1 MPKWNYFNNY
11 TISSKITPVIR
22 SVLLCID
29 IKFELISHWKLKQFL
44 VQICFFLKACKI
56 DYVKASL
63 SSKNAVFPFT
73 KNQNKNSNFQLL
85 SAFYDHFLKSSVLQL
100 WSQWRFL
107 SEIFSKA
114 SSFSFMKSE
123 YTMIGHGPYFM
134 PATLIFQKHCFFKKG
149 PKKLTKISNFVCTL
163 GSHFIGLF
171 NGILHVLILLV
182 IPKKLKET
190 SC

>member
-107 SEIFSKA
+107 SETFSNA
-114 SSFSFMKSE
+114 SLLSSMKNE
-123 YTMIGHGPYFM
+123 CKMGRHGLRLKPAM
-134 PATLIFQKHCFFKKG
+134 PIFQKECFFSKMA
-149 PKKLTKISNFVCTL
+149 
-163 GSHFIGLF
+163 
-171 NGILHVLILLV
+171 
-182 IPKKLKET
+182 LKH
-190 SC
+190 